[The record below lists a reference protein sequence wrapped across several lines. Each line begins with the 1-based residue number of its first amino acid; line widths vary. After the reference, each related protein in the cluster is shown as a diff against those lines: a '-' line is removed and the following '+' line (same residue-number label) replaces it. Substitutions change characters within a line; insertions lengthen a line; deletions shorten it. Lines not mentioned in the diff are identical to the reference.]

1 MVEDAE
7 PEDIPFVIQPE
18 AVEDVLL
25 KSRMREIFTFG
36 SVRGLIVTSGL
47 FPKKEVCYG
56 LYLTFLRE
64 SMKK

>member
-36 SVRGLIVTSGL
+36 SVRR
-47 FPKKEVCYG
+47 
-56 LYLTFLRE
+56 LR
-64 SMKK
+64 S